1 MSKIIGMDGQAKP
14 EADIK
19 INAADLKDVLCSAC
33 NGKVFRQASMF
44 KILSALVSPTGK
56 EQIVPI
62 PVFRCDDCGN
72 INDEFLPKSEKQK
85 K

>member
-1 MSKIIGMDGQAKP
+1 MSKVIGMDGRENP
-14 EADIK
+14 EAQIKLDI
-19 INAADLKDVLCSAC
+19 NDLVDIVCSEC
-33 NGKVFRQASMF
+33 GGKVFRQASLF
-44 KILSALVSPTGK
+44 KKLSALVSPTGK